1 MSDND
6 SPNPEMLQKQLND
19 LMREKNELLQR
30 NKELMEQN
38 RYLDEEI
45 KNLQKKQEI
54 ESVDKKSLRF
64 KMVTVLFASIKGFS
78 QLTEEDDANKL
89 IDDLDQFFIQ
99 IDDILKKYNIEKN
112 SSIGDTLMLT
122 GGLPKKNRTNPI
134 EMIFA
139 AMEIREELEKFQLE
153 LFGPDR
159 RIWQISMGIHTG
171 PVVAHASGKK
181 KIVYEI
187 KGETVNIASR
197 IEAASENGKIII
209 SETTRE
215 LVESYFQ
222 CHFSS
227 KIPVK
232 YMGDVSL
239 FEVNRLLPKYSE
251 DEYGKKFNL
260 LFFNRFQ
267 LIRYDDL
274 EEFILDKL
282 ERELP
287 KYLYYHNLKHTI
299 DVITQVEIIG
309 TGEGITDEELL
320 LMKTAALFHDAGQT
334 VQSKGHE
341 EISVKI
347 ASEILPG
354 YGYLPE
360 QIEKIS
366 EIIMATQLP
375 PKPQTLLQKIICDS
389 DLDYLGR
396 SDFIPVSNM
405 LFKELAEQNIVTKI
419 DDWNIMQY
427 KFLNVHHYF
436 TNTANRLREVN
447 KQTQIDRIKSEIPVD
462 KLPVL

>member
-1 MSDND
+1 VNDQQSIEDLKKRVSD
-6 SPNPEMLQKQLND
+6 LT
-19 LMREKNELLQR
+19 RERDELLQR
-30 NKELMEQN
+30 NQDLIDKN
-38 RYLDEEI
+38 RRLDEEV
-45 KNLQKKQEI
+45 KSHTRKHEI

-78 QLTEEDDANKL
+78 RLSDEDDAHKL
-89 IDDLDQFFIQ
+89 IDDLDSFFLQ
-99 IDDILKKYNIEKN
+99 IEHILKKYNIEKN
-112 SSIGDTLMLT
+112 SSVGDTLMLT
-122 GGLPKKNRTNPI
+122 GGLPLKNRTNPI
-134 EMIFA
+134 EMILA
-139 AMEIREELEKFQLE
+139 AFEIRDELEKFQNE
-153 LFGPDR
+153 LFGPEK
-159 RIWQISMGIHTG
+159 RIWQIVMGIHTG
-171 PVVAHASGKK
+171 PVVAQASGKK
-181 KIVYEI
+181 KIVYEV

-197 IEAASENGKIII
+197 IEAASESGKIII

-222 CHFSS
+222 CHFAS

-239 FEVNRLLPKYSE
+239 FEAKRLLPIYSA
-251 DEYGKKFNL
+251 DEHGKKFNNAFL
-260 LFFNRFQ
+260 LRFQ
-267 LIRYDDL
+267 IIRYDDL
-274 EEFILDKL
+274 EEFVLDKL

-287 KYLYYHNLKHTI
+287 QYLYYHNLKHTI

-309 TGEGITDEELL
+309 TGEGISDEELL
-320 LMKTAALFHDAGQT
+320 LIKTAALFHDAGQT

-341 EISVKI
+341 NISTEI
-347 ASEILPG
+347 AAEILPH

-360 QIEKIS
+360 QIQKIS

-405 LFKELAEQNIVTKI
+405 LFKELAEQNIVTNI

-427 KFLNVHHYF
+427 KFLNIHQYF

-447 KQTQIDRIKSEIPVD
+447 KQTQIDRIKTLIPPE
-462 KLPVL
+462 KLPKL

>member
-1 MSDND
+1 MSQNEQNNQDQ
-6 SPNPEMLQKQLND
+6 LQKQIND
-19 LMREKNELLQR
+19 LMRERNELFQR
-30 NKELMEQN
+30 NQELIEKN
-38 RYLDEEI
+38 RKLDEEV
-45 KNLQKKQEI
+45 KNLLMKQDL

-64 KMVTVLFASIKGFS
+64 KMVTVLFASIKGFT
-78 QLTEEDDANKL
+78 QLTEEDDAHKL
-89 IDDLDQFFIQ
+89 IDDLDGFFLEIES
-99 IDDILKKYNIEKN
+99 ILKKYNIEKT

-122 GGLPKKNRTNPI
+122 GGMPQKNRTNPI
-134 EMIFA
+134 EMILA
-139 AMEIREELEKFQLE
+139 AMQIRDELERFQEE
-153 LFGPDR
+153 LFGPSR

-171 PVVAHASGKK
+171 PVVAQPSGKK
-181 KIVYEI
+181 KIVYEV

-222 CHFSS
+222 CHFAS

-239 FEVNRLLPKYSE
+239 FEVKRLLPRYSV
-251 DEYGKKFNL
+251 DEHGRNFNDAFRL
-260 LFFNRFQ
+260 RFQ
-267 LIRYDDL
+267 IIRYDDL
-274 EEFILDKL
+274 EEFVLDKL

-309 TGEGITDEELL
+309 TGEGIIDEELL
-320 LMKTAALFHDAGQT
+320 LLKTAALFHDAGQT

-341 EISVKI
+341 QISTEI
-347 ASEILPG
+347 AGEILPRF
-354 YGYLPE
+354 GYLPE
-360 QIEKIS
+360 QIVRVN

-375 PKPQTLLQKIICDS
+375 PKPQTILQKIICDS

-405 LFKELAEQNIVTKI
+405 LFKELAEQNIVTCI

-427 KFLNVHHYF
+427 KFLNVHQYF
-436 TNTANRLREVN
+436 TNTANHLREVN
-447 KQTQIDRIKSEIPVD
+447 KQTQIDRIKSEIPPD